1 MSWAECMPYLMVPI
15 YLDRKPQLLDIA
27 GKPHVLHFVEGFFI
41 TCPSIFK
48 LQVLHHRK
56 RSYKMMLVLE
66 KMTQSAP

>member
-1 MSWAECMPYLMVPI
+1 MYALLDGNLMVPI

-27 GKPHVLHFVEGFFI
+27 GKPHVLQFVEGFFI

-48 LQVLHHRK
+48 LQVLHNRK